1 MVCCLL
7 RQVAMFVNGLFENR
21 NDLGAFKN
29 QLRDFLIQSKEF
41 SAQVGSFHDNLTLMV
56 IIRQLFMKLVA
67 PISYGLVVRR
77 LVVIGFHDKYDHVI
91 IMLVLVWPE
100 LTKWFSFNCFCGVF
114 FLISCIIIYFPV
126 AKAGLC
132 LHVVTS
138 GVIKGHVQGAGLCF
152 LYDVSLSFENVFML
166 STPSH

>member
-1 MVCCLL
+1 VFIILLCFRLSYCLSAEPRQCWFRLSVGSSIVAVNRMVCCLL

-56 IIRQLFMKLVA
+56 LIMQLFMKLMP
-67 PISYGLVVRR
+67 PISYALVVRR
-77 LVVIGFHDKYDHVI
+77 LVVIGFHDGYDHVI

-100 LTKWFSFNCFCGVF
+100 LTILFTFKLFLWSFLLNFMYYHIFS
-114 FLISCIIIYFPV
+114 
-126 AKAGLC
+126 
-132 LHVVTS
+132 S
-138 GVIKGHVQGAGLCF
+138 G
-152 LYDVSLSFENVFML
+152 
-166 STPSH
+166 